1 MLGEAYFWQHRVRG
15 AMRQALQVAL
25 LALAMAAP
33 AALAH
38 GEQAAPQRLSSPPAF
53 SGAPFLGVIRQAP
66 DFTLL
71 DRRGQ
76 PVRLSELQGRTVLL
90 SFIFTQC
97 ASACPL
103 LTHRIQLL
111 QARLSQAGL
120 FPARVALLSVTVDP
134 ERDSADALDQYAQR
148 FDARPGWY
156 FLRDQPQRLQPMLA
170 AYNEWTKKLPDGD
183 FDHPARVYLIDPA
196 GRIREIY
203 SLAFFDERQA
213 LLDIQ
218 AIEREK
224 RTLPQH

>member
-1 MLGEAYFWQHRVRG
+1 MATRL
-15 AMRQALQVAL
+15 L
-25 LALAMAAP
+25 LALFALALAAP

-38 GEQAAPQRLSSPPAF
+38 GESAIAPPSASPADLSV
-53 SGAPFLGVIRQAP
+53 APFLGVIRRAP

-76 PVRLSELQGRTVLL
+76 PVQLSELQGRTVLL

-103 LTHRIQLL
+103 LTHRMQLL
-111 QARLSQAGL
+111 QTRLAQSGL

-134 ERDSADALDQYAQR
+134 ERDSADALEHYAQR

-156 FLRDQPQRLQPMLA
+156 FLREQPERLQPMLA
-170 AYNEWTKKLPDGD
+170 AYKEWTRKLADGD
-183 FDHPARVYLIDPA
+183 VDHPARVYLIDPA

-218 AIEREK
+218 AVEREK
-224 RTLPQH
+224 RASPPH

>member
-1 MLGEAYFWQHRVRG
+1 MGLTPTAAFRTAIVQVT
-15 AMRQALQVAL
+15 AVAL
-25 LALAMAAP
+25 ALAAP

-38 GEQAAPQRLSSPPAF
+38 DESASPPMPTSPSSTYSAV
-53 SGAPFLGVIRQAP
+53 PFLGLIEQAP
-66 DFTLL
+66 DFTLQ
-71 DRRGQ
+71 DRSGKPLQ
-76 PVRLSELQGRTVLL
+76 LSHLRGRTVLL

-103 LTHRIQLL
+103 LSQQMQRL
-111 QARLSQAGL
+111 QDRLAQTGA

-134 ERDSADALDQYAQR
+134 ERDSAGALERYAQR

-156 FLRDQPQRLQPMLA
+156 FLRDQPERLQPMLA
-170 AYNEWTKKLPDGD
+170 AYKEWTKKLADGD
-183 FDHPARVYLIDPA
+183 LDHPARVYLIDPA

-213 LLDIQ
+213 LLDIK

-224 RTLPQH
+224 RTPPQH